1 MAMDQMEGCGKSHAR
16 ALLAGGPSEGENE
29 VRFADITRAEQNQ
42 PVIRQDLPRWRKL
55 AFALPHL
62 PHLPLPRRDRL
73 ANPETDGVEAE

>member
-1 MAMDQMEGCGKSHAR
+1 MEGCGKSHAR

-62 PHLPLPRRDRL
+62 PLPRRDRL